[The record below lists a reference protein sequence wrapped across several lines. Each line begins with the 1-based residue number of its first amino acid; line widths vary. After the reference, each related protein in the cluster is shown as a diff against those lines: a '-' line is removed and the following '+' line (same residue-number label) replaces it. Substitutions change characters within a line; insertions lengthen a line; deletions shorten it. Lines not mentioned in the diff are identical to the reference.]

1 MKRVRKSSIALLTF
15 IFIIIISVSLV
26 ASKSNANT
34 IIIRVE
40 GNIDAGYADLISR
53 TISNIPLTTNRIIII
68 LNTNGGYLSATQAIV
83 DSIFASKV
91 PVTVYI
97 PPGGRAFSA
106 GAYIALASHELIMAS
121 SSVIGSAEPRTITG
135 DRDPKV
141 TNAMEAWIRAIAA
154 ERGRNITIA
163 SKMVVENIDIT
174 GSEAVRHG
182 IADAIAN
189 SYTELLE
196 YYGLSPL
203 DIEEREKDV
212 RAALLSVVSD
222 PFIVGLLIDLAA
234 LLFLIEI
241 LHPTFLG
248 GIAAGAVLILALLGM
263 GMIGINSAAL
273 ILLLIGAIA
282 ILLETQ
288 YGEGELAIGGAI
300 ITLFAILLMYQKE
313 YFIWSFNYR
322 SMLIGGAV
330 LLLTVMG
337 VTGFYLHKIREVL
350 LKKEKMHEITQ
361 LIGKTGIVRQA
372 ISPSKPGVV
381 FVASDI
387 WTATA
392 DVEIPKDAKV
402 RIVSVQGLTL
412 KVEPIEE

>member
-1 MKRVRKSSIALLTF
+1 M
-15 IFIIIISVSLV
+15 
-26 ASKSNANT
+26 
-34 IIIRVE
+34 
-40 GNIDAGYADLISR
+40 
-53 TISNIPLTTNRIIII
+53 
-68 LNTNGGYLSATQAIV
+68 
-83 DSIFASKV
+83 DSIFASTV

-402 RIVSVQGLTL
+402 RIVSVEGLTL